1 MQSELNVEEVV
12 NDRSMKVRMTITSE
26 LCYLDISLIGPLFT
40 TTSLPCITSH
50 EVTLAAVAL
59 QSKWEDNVI

>member
-26 LCYLDISLIGPLFT
+26 LCYLDISLIGALFT
-40 TTSLPCITSH
+40 TTITSH